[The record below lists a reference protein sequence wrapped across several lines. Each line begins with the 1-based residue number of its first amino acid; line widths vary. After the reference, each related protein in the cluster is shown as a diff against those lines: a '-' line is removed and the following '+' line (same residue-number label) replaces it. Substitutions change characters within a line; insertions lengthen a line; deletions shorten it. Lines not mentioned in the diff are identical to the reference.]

1 MNVALKEHWGERRH
15 PRVLQNS
22 LREEAEGME
31 CAPGLEKLEWGV
43 GQMEM
48 YGSHQRTHRP
58 WWVCAPH
65 SVGNE
70 KWAEYSKLCCGIIQ
84 WFKAW
89 EIRQQVCMR
98 ICCSVT

>member
-1 MNVALKEHWGERRH
+1 MRGRHTSTPGLSRKEGMVDQRDEHGTEGALGERRH

-48 YGSHQRTHRP
+48 
-58 WWVCAPH
+58 
-65 SVGNE
+65 
-70 KWAEYSKLCCGIIQ
+70 
-84 WFKAW
+84 
-89 EIRQQVCMR
+89 
-98 ICCSVT
+98 